1 LILSLSLSLS
11 LSLIRALRD
20 IALCF
25 VSFFPGCI
33 LAIFCLG
40 SFSRSPCLFQLRS
53 CCIFFIY
60 FFARDAP
67 AFSSC
72 DTDDGGFNPSLLFC
86 VLLQNYLACLISSS
100 SSLDV
105 SSFGFV
111 LPERVSM
118 AAESGLQ
125 FSVAERRFRG
135 RAVL

>member
-1 LILSLSLSLS
+1 VFCFFFPWLHSGDFLSWIILALSL
-11 LSLIRALRD
+11 
-20 IALCF
+20 F
-25 VSFFPGCI
+25 VPTTQLPHFGFF
-33 LAIFCLG
+33 
-40 SFSRSPCLFQLRS
+40 
-53 CCIFFIY
+53 

-125 FSVAERRFRG
+125 FSVAERRFRR